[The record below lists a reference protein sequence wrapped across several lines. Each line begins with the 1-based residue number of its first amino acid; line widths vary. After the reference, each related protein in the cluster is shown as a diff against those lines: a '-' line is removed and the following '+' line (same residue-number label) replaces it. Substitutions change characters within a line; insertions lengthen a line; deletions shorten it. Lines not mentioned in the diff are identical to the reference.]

1 MNNNNLKNNTW
12 EKFLFEHSW
21 EWKDQEVSIF
31 FATHLEHNPAPERK
45 IFLRET
51 KSIHLLNVYEVLNIF
66 DFA

>member
-21 EWKDQEVSIF
+21 EWKDQEVPILLPPTWSTTQPQKGRF
-31 FATHLEHNPAPERK
+31 
-45 IFLRET
+45 FLRET